1 MPLAL
6 QAFTTPSNT
15 NVVADTAAPP
25 ASLPTPAVFTTPSTP
40 LINGNGNYIWSPN
53 TASGQTVTFNTLFNL
68 PGLPII
74 NLGLPVSVFYAF
86 AGNETVTVSASL
98 EVVNVLGIV
107 ILTVP
112 LFVGANGSNPENVV
126 TLSADTLLALAVLDT
141 VRINVT
147 TTVVAPVT
155 LPYDPANTGR
165 YLGEVIVRTI
175 I

>member
-15 NVVADTAAPP
+15 TVVTDTAAPP
-25 ASLPTPAVFTTPSTP
+25 GSLPTPAVFTTPSTP

-53 TASGQTVTFNTLFNL
+53 TASGQTVVFNTVFDL

-74 NLGLPVSVFYAF
+74 NLGLPISAFYAF
-86 AGNETVTVSASL
+86 AGNETVTVSGSL
-98 EVVNVLGIV
+98 EVLNALGIV

-112 LFVGANGSNPENVV
+112 LFNGTNLGNPENAV
-126 TLSADTLLALAVLDT
+126 TLSGDTLLALAVLET

-165 YLGEVIVRTI
+165 YLGEIIVRTI